1 MTFPDLKYLVSSAE
15 CLKHSRENLRRPRGS
30 KGRRRA
36 APGPTVWED
45 YRGKWRTLTVR
56 VALAELLTEILRHDA
71 GAGAV
76 TGAVW
81 MVAGLVVVHLCGR
94 VI

>member
-1 MTFPDLKYLVSSAE
+1 MLKTQQ
-15 CLKHSRENLRRPRGS
+15 REHQKAHRQQRAPA
-30 KGRRRA
+30 GRERWG
-36 APGPTVWED
+36 APWLTVWEN
-45 YRGKWRTLTVR
+45 YREKQRALTVR

-81 MVAGLVVVHLCGR
+81 MVAGLVIVYLRGR
-94 VI
+94 II

>member
-1 MTFPDLKYLVSSAE
+1 MLKTQQ
-15 CLKHSRENLRRPRGS
+15 REHQKAQRHQGAQA
-30 KGRRRA
+30 GRERRA
-36 APGPTVWED
+36 APGLTIWED
-45 YRGKWRTLTVR
+45 YRGKWRTLTVW

-81 MVAGLVVVHLCGR
+81 MVTGLVVVHLCGR